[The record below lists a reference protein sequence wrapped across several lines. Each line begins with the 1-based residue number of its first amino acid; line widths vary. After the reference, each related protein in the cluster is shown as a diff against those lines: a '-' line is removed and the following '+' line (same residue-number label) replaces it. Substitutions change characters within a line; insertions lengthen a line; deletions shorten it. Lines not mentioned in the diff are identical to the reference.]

1 MIIAVP
7 PLLPGL
13 INSIN
18 PKIPI
23 GRASHLFDLAWLFGF
38 FVASWV
44 YTAASLVFPAKE
56 TFLTDE
62 EVKDLREEHVEV
74 EVEGEEEKGGLE
86 GEVKVF

>member
-1 MIIAVP
+1 M
-7 PLLPGL
+7 
-13 INSIN
+13 
-18 PKIPI
+18 
-23 GRASHLFDLAWLFGF
+23 
-38 FVASWV
+38 
-44 YTAASLVFPAKE
+44 FPAKE

>member
-18 PKIPI
+18 PKIYI
-23 GRASHLFDLAWLFGF
+23 GGASHLFNVAWLFGF
-38 FVASWV
+38 FVAMGV
-44 YTAASLVFPAKE
+44 YTAASLLFPAKE

-62 EVKDLREEHVEV
+62 EVTDLREEQVDGVEK
-74 EVEGEEEKGGLE
+74 EKEKSGIAI
-86 GEVKVF
+86 